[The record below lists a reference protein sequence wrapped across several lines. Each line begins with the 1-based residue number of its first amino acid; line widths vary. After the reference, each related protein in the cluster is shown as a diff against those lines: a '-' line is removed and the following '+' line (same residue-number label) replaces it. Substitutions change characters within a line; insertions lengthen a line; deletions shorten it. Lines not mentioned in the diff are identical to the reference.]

1 MTLIEM
7 MLVWLR
13 GCLGKMYYLYVF
25 LPGFYNFDSN
35 AACAPVVLCGENVI
49 FVVIL
54 RGFYDLD

>member
-1 MTLIEM
+1 MFGENVLF
-7 MLVWLR
+7 VR
-13 GCLGKMYYLYVF
+13 F

>member
-13 GCLGKMYYLYVF
+13 GCLGRMYYLYVF
-25 LPGFYNFDSN
+25 LHGFYNFDSN
-35 AACAPVVLCGENVI
+35 ASCAPVVLGGEIVI

>member
-13 GCLGKMYYLYVF
+13 GCSGKMYYLYVF

-35 AACAPVVLCGENVI
+35 AACAPVVLCGENVVFALI
-49 FVVIL
+49 FHE
-54 RGFYDLD
+54 F